1 MHGIASGTN
10 NRVGDGASVN
20 PDKCTR
26 LTASD
31 GRVKKRV
38 ELLLTGKDLGGRE
51 NMETNGGG
59 ERLIG
64 RGLSMGFP

>member
-1 MHGIASGTN
+1 MAESRKGWSF
-10 NRVGDGASVN
+10 
-20 PDKCTR
+20 
-26 LTASD
+26 D

-51 NMETNGGG
+51 KMETNGGG